1 MASKTKKTRII
12 RKRKHKPN
20 KVNLKADQKRFL
32 RNMEILR
39 ALENEST

>member
-20 KVNLKADQKRFL
+20 RINLKADQKRFL
-32 RNMEILR
+32 KNIEILR
-39 ALENEST
+39 SLEGEPN

>member
-20 KVNLKADQKRFL
+20 RTNLKADQKRIL
-32 RNMEILR
+32 KNTEILR
-39 ALENEST
+39 ALETEGR